1 MRRWRAALVAGW
13 PGWRLAGAAALAG
26 AVAAAG
32 QAPLGWWFVAVP
44 AFAVVVA
51 LVARHPRHGAWIG
64 WAAGAGHFAA
74 ALNWIV
80 EPFLIEP
87 WVHGWMAPFAL
98 VGLSGGLALFWAGAG
113 AVAGRLNLGVAGVA
127 VALTGVEA
135 ARGVVL
141 TGFPWAL
148 PGHVWIG
155 WAPDQLAAYV
165 GQNGL
170 TLFTLLVAA
179 GVAALRPVPVGV
191 AVVAV
196 AAAFGLGQGRL
207 SLPEPAPRDVA
218 LRLIQPNADQ
228 HLKWDPDRARE
239 YFDRQLALTAEGA
252 RPDLTIWPETA
263 VPYILEDY
271 PQVADM
277 IAEAGRGAPVALGVQ
292 RVEDA
297 ADGSWRIW
305 NSLVVLGEG
314 AARLGVYDKHH
325 LVPFGEYLPLG
336 DLAYDLFGLRAF
348 AAQVGGSY
356 SAGTGPAVIDLGGA
370 LGKVQP
376 IICYEAVFPYLLRQA
391 PERAD
396 WILQITNDAWFG
408 VWTGP
413 FQHLALARL
422 RAIEQGLPVVRVAN
436 TGVTA
441 VIDARGRVAAELPMG
456 VVAKLDAGLP
466 GALAATPYARFG
478 EGPVLLLLAG
488 LAVLALWRGRVRRA

>member
-1 MRRWRAALVAGW
+1 MRRLRAALVAGW
-13 PGWRLAGAAALAG
+13 PGWRLSGLAALAG

-32 QAPLGWWFVAVP
+32 QAPLGWWFLALP
-44 AFAVVVA
+44 AFAVVIA
-51 LVARHPRHGAWIG
+51 LVGRHPRHAGWIG
-64 WAAGAGHFAA
+64 WAAGAGYFAA

-87 WVHGWMAPFAL
+87 WVHGWMAPIAL
-98 VGLSGGLALFWAGAG
+98 AGMAGGLALFWAAAGWLGGRTGGGA
-113 AVAGRLNLGVAGVA
+113 LGVAL
-127 VALTGVEA
+127 ALTGMEA

-155 WAPDQLAAYV
+155 WLPAQMAAYV

-179 GVAALRPVPVGV
+179 GLATRRPVPVTGGLL
-191 AVVAV
+191 AV
-196 AAAFGLGQGRL
+196 ALAFGLGQLRL
-207 SLPEPAPRDVA
+207 SLPEPLPRDVS
-218 LRLIQPNADQ
+218 LRLVQPNAAQ
-228 HLKWDPDRARE
+228 HLKWDPERARE
-239 YFDRQLALTAEGA
+239 YFDRQLALTVEGA

-271 PQVADM
+271 PQVAGM

-314 AARLGVYDKHH
+314 GARLGVYDKHH

-356 SAGTGPAVIDLGGA
+356 SAGAGPQVIDLGGA

-376 IICYEAVFPYLLRQA
+376 IICYEAVFPAILRRA

-396 WILQITNDAWFG
+396 WILQVTNDAWFG

-413 FQHLALARL
+413 FQHFALARL
-422 RAIEQGLPVVRVAN
+422 RAIEQGLPLVRVAN
-436 TGVTA
+436 TGITA
-441 VIDARGRVAAELPMG
+441 VIDARGRVTAELPMG
-456 VVAKLDAGLP
+456 VVAKLDAALP
-466 GALAATPYARFG
+466 AALPATPYARFG
-478 EGPVLLLLAG
+478 EAPFLLLLAG
-488 LAVLALWRGRVRRA
+488 LALAAIWRGRARRA

>member
-1 MRRWRAALVAGW
+1 MTRWRAALVAGW
-13 PGWRLAGAAALAG
+13 PGWRVTGAAALAG
-26 AVAAAG
+26 AVAATG
-32 QAPLGWWFVAVP
+32 QAPLGWWFVSLP
-44 AFAVVVA
+44 AFAVVIA
-51 LVARHPRHGAWIG
+51 LMVRHPRHGPWIG

-98 VGLSGGLALFWAGAG
+98 VGLSGGLALFWA
-113 AVAGRLNLGVAGVA
+113 VAGGLARRMQAGVLGA
-127 VALTGVEA
+127 ALALTAVEA

-155 WAPDQLAAYV
+155 WAPAQMAAFV

-179 GVAALRPVPVGV
+179 GLAAARPVPVGA

-196 AAAFGLGQGRL
+196 TAAFGLGQGRL
-207 SLPEPAPRDVA
+207 SLPEPAPRDA
-218 LRLIQPNADQ
+218 MLRLIQPNADQ
-228 HLKWDPDRARE
+228 HLKWDPERARD

-271 PQVADM
+271 PQVAGL

-336 DLAYDLFGLRAF
+336 DLAYDLFGLGAF
-348 AAQVGGSY
+348 AAQVGGGY
-356 SAGTGPAVIDLGGA
+356 SAGAGPAVVDLGGA

-376 IICYEAVFPYLLRQA
+376 IICYEAVFPYILRQA
-391 PERAD
+391 PARAD
-396 WILQITNDAWFG
+396 WILQVTNDAWFG

-413 FQHLALARL
+413 FQHFALARL
-422 RAIEQGLPVVRVAN
+422 RAIEQGLPLVRVAN

-441 VIDARGRVAAELPMG
+441 VIDARGRVVAELPMG

-466 GALAATPYARFG
+466 GALPATPYARFG

-488 LAVLALWRGRVRRA
+488 LALLAIWRGRMRRA